1 MLNINPS
8 LQPKAL
14 VFWLHGLGAD
24 CRDFG
29 PIVDFLNLPD
39 FEFILPN
46 APIRPITLNNGMTM
60 RGWYDIESLD
70 FKTIDLKGL
79 EVSRMMI
86 EKLIH
91 QSLGSKTNQPKIFM
105 AGFSQGAALSLYIN
119 EFSNIQFDGII
130 ALSGYLPKKNKLK
143 IISCPIIAIHGQHD
157 DIISR
162 NIAKDSYQLLKDKG
176 NFEFHDYPMGHEVIE
191 DEINLIKKF
200 LLENS

>member
-24 CRDFG
+24 CHDFG
-29 PIVDFLNLPD
+29 PIVNFLNLPN

-46 APIRPITLNNGMTM
+46 APLRPITLNNGMTM

-79 EVSRMMI
+79 EESRMMI

-157 DIISR
+157 DIINKS
-162 NIAKDSYQLLKDKG
+162 IAKNSYQLLKDNG
-176 NFEFHDYPMGHEVIE
+176 SFEFHDYPMGHEVIE

>member
-1 MLNINPS
+1 MLNINHS

-24 CRDFG
+24 CHDFG
-29 PIVDFLNLPD
+29 PIVNFLNLPD

-79 EVSRMMI
+79 EESRMMI
-86 EKLIH
+86 EKLIQ

-130 ALSGYLPKKNKLK
+130 ALSGYLPKKNELKTISCQLLLYMASMMILLIRILLK
-143 IISCPIIAIHGQHD
+143 IVINCLRVT
-157 DIISR
+157 IISNFMTTLWVMR
-162 NIAKDSYQLLKDKG
+162 LLKMK
-176 NFEFHDYPMGHEVIE
+176 
-191 DEINLIKKF
+191 LT
-200 LLENS
+200 